1 MTGTRSSFVLLVILA
16 SHAIPL
22 SHAEATSAQAE
33 ERSAADLTLRQR
45 AEDLARAASQRFSE
59 ILAGEQRPNAAQ
71 GSDAEADPLA
81 PVWNWFG
88 EADRT
93 YQGVIIAKFKNPSG
107 AVAILAPPGT
117 PAPQLPTL
125 PAAAEAVREPEPR
138 LGWTYIVETMRE
150 WLARANRLYRTEIV
164 RRLQHPRPAEPLE
177 ATGQAPEAAQP
188 TTPAPQPIAP
198 APQADAAGGTTATAP
213 EPKGEAKVE
222 TEAKPS
228 PSAGAQPKDE
238 AEAKGEEAEAKRE
251 AEAEAKREAEDKA
264 EAQRKAEAETKR
276 KAETE
281 AKREAEAEA
290 KRKAEAEA
298 EAKRK
303 AEAEAKRKAEA
314 EAEAKRKAEAKAEAK
329 RKAEA
334 EAKRKAEAEAEA
346 KRKAEV
352 EAKRKAEAEVEAKRK
367 AEAEA
372 EAKRLAAEADAEQ
385 KAVAQAKRLAEALPA
400 PPEKKSPATDEAT
413 PMAPQETVVSEA
425 PPPQAEPKT
434 ELVAKV
440 RYKKKR
446 LHRRGGLAR
455 HAHVP
460 RQHVCKC
467 KRHRHAKVHGYRYRE
482 ADAWSGRV
490 YVVRRGDSLSKI
502 ARRYYGSAAGYPA
515 IYRANRHKI
524 RNPNL
529 IYPRQRLHIPSRWR

>member
-290 KRKAEAEA
+290 KRKAEA
-298 EAKRK
+298 
-303 AEAEAKRKAEA
+303 
-314 EAEAKRKAEAKAEAK
+314 KAEAK

-346 KRKAEV
+346 KSKAEG
-352 EAKRKAEAEVEAKRK
+352 EAERKAEAEVEAKRK

-460 RQHVCKC
+460 RRHVCKC